1 MSDESQVDDNT
12 NENEDEGAELDA
24 SPELSA
30 EDLLKEVAKL
40 RKEAASRRVKNKDL
54 DAKLSEYEEWK
65 KSQMTEVE
73 RAKAEKAE
81 LEETVRSLQ
90 QENWRRD
97 AAAKADLDPTWA
109 DRVQGETKEEMVAD
123 AKRLAEALSG
133 QSKSPG
139 VGSLAGK
146 RGRGVGT
153 APVMSDDDWL
163 RAELS
168 K

>member
-12 NENEDEGAELDA
+12 NENEDEGTELDA

-65 KSQMTEVE
+65 KSQMSDLD

-81 LEETVRSLQ
+81 LEQTVLELKQET
-90 QENWRRD
+90 WRT
-97 AAAKADLDPTWA
+97 AAASKAGLDADWA
-109 DRVQGETKEEMVAD
+109 DRVQGETKEEMIAD
-123 AKRLAEALSG
+123 AKRLAAALG
-133 QSKSPG
+133 EKTPG

-146 RGRGVGT
+146 RGKPVGSN
-153 APVMSDDDWL
+153 PVQDEDAWL
-163 RAELS
+163 RAELM